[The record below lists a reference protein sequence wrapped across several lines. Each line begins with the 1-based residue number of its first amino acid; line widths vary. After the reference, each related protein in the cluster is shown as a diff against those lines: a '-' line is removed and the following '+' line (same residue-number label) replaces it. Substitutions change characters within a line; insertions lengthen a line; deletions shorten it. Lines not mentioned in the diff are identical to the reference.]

1 MIILGT
7 ILIISAFI
15 IPNFIFGIS
24 IIELFKVITAYL
36 KTNTHT
42 LIDTALFQSSASIL
56 MTCILFFFVGALL
69 IITGYIINKQPIDKT
84 KIKNT
89 LNWKEEYKNE
99 ELNIKIINELE
110 NAHAAVQE
118 LRQQIEE
125 LKKRENGT
133 N

>member
-1 MIILGT
+1 MHFHFFIQSFSQLDNVYGKEVAQIILDNCGLT
-7 ILIISAFI
+7 
-15 IPNFIFGIS
+15 
-24 IIELFKVITAYL
+24 YL